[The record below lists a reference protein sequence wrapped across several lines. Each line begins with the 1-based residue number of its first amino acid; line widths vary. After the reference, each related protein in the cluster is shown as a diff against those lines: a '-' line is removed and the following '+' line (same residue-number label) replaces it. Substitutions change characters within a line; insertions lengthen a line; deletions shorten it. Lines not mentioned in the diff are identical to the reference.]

1 MRLTNSVLET
11 VITETSGEEVIPLVM
26 KLKNTKNFSEFKL
39 AEVLKQPVNITR
51 NQLYRLLK
59 YNLVGF
65 IRRKDKRKGWYIY
78 YWTFKLKEVRTVY
91 GKLMKEKIEKLNDRL
106 KRESNNNFYS
116 CKNKCMRVSF
126 ESAVDFDFKC
136 QECAELLELE
146 NNSETIKN
154 IHVQLKEIEKFLKLE
169 KF

>member
-11 VITETSGEEVIPLVM
+11 VITETSGEEVIPLV
-26 KLKNTKNFSEFKL
+26 
-39 AEVLKQPVNITR
+39 I
-51 NQLYRLLK
+51 
-59 YNLVGF
+59 
-65 IRRKDKRKGWYIY
+65 
-78 YWTFKLKEVRTVY
+78 KLKEVRTVY

-146 NNSETIKN
+146 NNTETIKN
-154 IHVQLKEIEKFLKLE
+154 IHAQLKEIEKFLKME

>member
-1 MRLTNSVLET
+1 MRLTNSILDT
-11 VITETSGEEVIPLVM
+11 VIKETAGEEVIPLVT
-26 KLKNTKNFSEFKL
+26 KLKNNKNFSEFKL

-59 YNLVGF
+59 HNLVGF

-78 YWTFKLKEVRTVY
+78 YWTFKLKEVRVVY
-91 GKLMKEKIEKLNDRL
+91 KKLMKEKIDKLNDRL
-106 KRESNNNFYS
+106 RRESNNNFYS

-126 ESAVDFDFKC
+126 ESAVDFDFRC

-154 IHVQLKEIEKFLKLE
+154 IQVQIKDIEKILKVE
-169 KF
+169 RF

>member
-1 MRLTNSVLET
+1 MRLTNSILDT
-11 VITETSGEEVIPLVM
+11 VIKETSGEEVIPLVM

-59 YNLVGF
+59 HNLVGF

-78 YWTFKLKEVRTVY
+78 YWTFKLREVRIVY
-91 GKLMKEKIEKLNDRL
+91 KKLMKEKIDKLN
-106 KRESNNNFYS
+106 ESNNNFYS

-126 ESAVDFDFKC
+126 ESAVDFDYKC

-154 IHVQLKEIEKFLKLE
+154 IHTQIKDIEKILKLE

>member
-59 YNLVGF
+59 HNLVGF

-146 NNSETIKN
+146 DNSETIKN
-154 IHVQLKEIEKFLKLE
+154 IHIQLKEIEKFLKME